1 MESESKLEFNPEHW
15 LESRTK
21 GVHMRAAVFQG
32 VENIVVGDVTTPK
45 LEAGEV
51 LLEIEACSVCGTD
64 MRTYH
69 HGHKNIQAPRVLGH
83 EFVGRVVESA
93 APDAPVVVGDRVV
106 MYIVLA
112 CGQCRHCR
120 AGRANLCD
128 DRTTMAYQHD
138 GGFAQFMRVPSQG
151 VRQLYTVQSDIPS
164 VHMSLAE
171 PLGCVINAY
180 SRTRVGLKD
189 SVVVFGAGPIGI
201 MHALVARAQ
210 GAQRVVM
217 LDVNAARLEGARG
230 FDIDDTVLVSS
241 DGAHLEAVKAL
252 TNGEGPSVVIVAVSA
267 ASACADALVMAGK
280 GGRVNFFAGLPKT
293 NPSASLDLNQVHYK
307 ELEISGSFS
316 ENAHDFQAAKALI
329 ESGRFPAN
337 RIVTHEL
344 PLSRINDAWGLMAS
358 GEALKVTILPG
369 LT

>member
-1 MESESKLEFNPEHW
+1 
-15 LESRTK
+15 
-21 GVHMRAAVFQG
+21 MRAAVFQG
-32 VENIVVGDVTTPK
+32 VENIVVEEVASPT

-51 LLEIEACSVCGTD
+51 LLQIEACSVCGTD
-64 MRTYH
+64 MRTFH
-69 HGHKNIQAPRVLGH
+69 HGHKNIAAPRILGH

-93 APDAPVVVGDRVV
+93 APDAHVAVGDRVV

-112 CGQCRHCR
+112 CGQCKYCR
-120 AGRANLCD
+120 LGRANLCD
-128 DRTTMAYQHD
+128 RRTTMAYQHD
-138 GGFAQFMRVPSQG
+138 GGFAEFMRVPARG
-151 VRQLYTVQSDIPS
+151 VRQLYKVQGDIPS
-164 VHMSLAE
+164 AEISLAE

-189 SVVVFGAGPIGI
+189 TVAVFGAGPIGV

-210 GAQRVVM
+210 GAQRVLM
-217 LDVNAARLEGARG
+217 LDVNEARLEGARQ
-230 FDIDDTVLVSS
+230 FQIDDTVLVAN
-241 DGAHLEAVKAL
+241 DGSHLEAVRDL
-252 TNGEGPSVVIVAVSA
+252 TGGEGPSVVIVAVSA
-267 ASACADALVMAGK
+267 ASACADALAMAGK

-329 ESGRFPAN
+329 ESGRFPAAQ
-337 RIVTHEL
+337 IVTHQL

-358 GEALKVTILPG
+358 GVALKVTILPG
-369 LT
+369 AAS